1 MDDPRVIETII
12 SGVFSFLVA
21 SLASVFASW
30 VYWRQAK
37 ADLDKLYKSR
47 FNEQKWQAYLH
58 FLEMQS
64 RMANVMKPEGA
75 EVKAALLLVASDAVI
90 GAYNEY
96 VSLSFQKDKLEERH
110 EKAAQM
116 IVAMRRDLG
125 YDSKV
130 SLTDLW
136 TMFDSIF
143 EV

>member
-1 MDDPRVIETII
+1 
-12 SGVFSFLVA
+12 
-21 SLASVFASW
+21 
-30 VYWRQAK
+30 
-37 ADLDKLYKSR
+37 
-47 FNEQKWQAYLH
+47 
-58 FLEMQS
+58 
-64 RMANVMKPEGA
+64 MANVMKPEGA

-116 IVAMRRDLG
+116 IAAMRRDLG